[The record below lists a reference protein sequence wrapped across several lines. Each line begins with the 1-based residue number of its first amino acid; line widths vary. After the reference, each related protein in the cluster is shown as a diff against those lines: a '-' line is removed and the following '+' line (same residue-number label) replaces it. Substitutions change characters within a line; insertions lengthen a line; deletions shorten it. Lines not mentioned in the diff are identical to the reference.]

1 MYNYVT
7 DSVKLHNTLMVLM
20 EISLI
25 LELWILFSRIM
36 REEKLK
42 KMVSI
47 GVLFFS
53 SFCVMCVFLNDHRY
67 QIGDNDH
74 PSCMIDVPV
83 WTLFAGMFLL
93 LILLCLLIRKEI
105 IVCRK
110 SISFWSVKE
119 TIDNVPCGVCV
130 SDPLGRIVLSN
141 KKMRELGRKLTGEA
155 LQNYEDLKIVLGG
168 GKIISGI
175 TKLSEESS
183 VFYLSDNTVW
193 MFREYML
200 SESELEGYIQTV
212 AFDISEIYYN
222 SEKIRMNNEKLEVL
236 NKKLKKMYAQID
248 DSIRE
253 QETLKMK
260 MQVHDSFGRSLLT
273 IRRMLESH
281 KETDHMENQLEIL
294 KQSVYILSGIT
305 QDDPDKQ
312 YQETIRHAQKL
323 GVSVEIEGEICEEA
337 KVALITDKAIRECVT
352 NCIRHAHG
360 SKVYVQSYKIL
371 EGWKI
376 RITNDGENPK
386 EGSKEGGGLSALRE
400 AVERE
405 GGQMITRFAPRFLLV
420 LELPLGGTED

>member
-36 REEKLK
+36 RKEKLK

-53 SFCVMCVFLNDHRY
+53 SFCVMCVSLNDHRY

-93 LILLCLLIRKEI
+93 LLSLCLLIRKEI

-119 TIDNVPCGVCV
+119 TIDNVSCGVCV
-130 SDPLGRIVLSN
+130 SDSLGRIVLSN

-193 MFREYML
+193 MFQEYML
-200 SESELEGYIQTV
+200 SESELEGYIQ
-212 AFDISEIYYN
+212 
-222 SEKIRMNNEKLEVL
+222 RKLYTKCIG
-236 NKKLKKMYAQID
+236 NK
-248 DSIRE
+248 
-253 QETLKMK
+253 
-260 MQVHDSFGRSLLT
+260 
-273 IRRMLESH
+273 
-281 KETDHMENQLEIL
+281 
-294 KQSVYILSGIT
+294 
-305 QDDPDKQ
+305 
-312 YQETIRHAQKL
+312 
-323 GVSVEIEGEICEEA
+323 
-337 KVALITDKAIRECVT
+337 
-352 NCIRHAHG
+352 
-360 SKVYVQSYKIL
+360 
-371 EGWKI
+371 
-376 RITNDGENPK
+376 
-386 EGSKEGGGLSALRE
+386 
-400 AVERE
+400 
-405 GGQMITRFAPRFLLV
+405 
-420 LELPLGGTED
+420 

>member
-119 TIDNVPCGVCV
+119 TIDN
-130 SDPLGRIVLSN
+130 
-141 KKMRELGRKLTGEA
+141 
-155 LQNYEDLKIVLGG
+155 
-168 GKIISGI
+168 

-193 MFREYML
+193 MFQEYML

-236 NKKLKKMYAQID
+236 NKKLKKMYDQID